1 MNVPPP
7 HDPAPD
13 YWTAQPPVPPY
24 PGYPSPAYPYPGYPY
39 VPPQTNALAIASL
52 VCAFLFAPLGIV
64 FGHLSLSQI
73 RRSGEDGRGLAI
85 AGLVIGYVVTI
96 ATIVAL
102 VAGTLLFAWAARVI
116 RESSDPG
123 GAGIPRYHAT
133 APHTAIPSGG
143 AGHPV
148 DVVDTLN
155 IAHRVEYVSE
165 MFGVAHLKGEAAD
178 GNSVVGGRDRC

>member
-1 MNVPPP
+1 MSVPPP
-7 HDPAPD
+7 HEPPLAN
-13 YWTAQPPVPPY
+13 WAAQPPVPPY
-24 PGYPSPAYPYPGYPY
+24 PAYPYLRYPY
-39 VPPQTNALAIASL
+39 IPPRTNALAIASL

-73 RRSGEDGRGLAI
+73 RQSGEDGRGLAI

-123 GAGIPRYHAT
+123 GAGIPRYHAA
-133 APHTAIPSGG
+133 APADPRH
-143 AGHPV
+143 HQ
-148 DVVDTLN
+148 
-155 IAHRVEYVSE
+155 
-165 MFGVAHLKGEAAD
+165 AAL
-178 GNSVVGGRDRC
+178 VTR